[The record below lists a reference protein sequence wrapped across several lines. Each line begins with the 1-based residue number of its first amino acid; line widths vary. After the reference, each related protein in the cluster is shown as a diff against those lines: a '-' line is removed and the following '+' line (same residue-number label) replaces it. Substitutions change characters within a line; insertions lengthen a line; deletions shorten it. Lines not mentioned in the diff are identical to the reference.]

1 MSVVKE
7 LRLKI
12 RFVSHTAVEPLASVM
27 LLLLC
32 LRSTVLRQRKAP
44 RYNVMVGALCT
55 RQIGPGLCLEG
66 DAVYELLLVPSLAPS
81 DFSQGPAIC
90 PSPKKTSLLIT
101 NDQAALPPF
110 FLGGMNARFQ
120 ATFLNSNLNC
130 WVFLGYYQRIHS
142 WEEISRPL
150 NCTICVR
157 HFWAS
162 WCLCCVV
169 SLSCIDPLKRDWLN
183 WR

>member
-12 RFVSHTAVEPLASVM
+12 RSVSHTAVAPLASVM

-44 RYNVMVGALCT
+44 RYNVMVRALCT
-55 RQIGPGLCLEG
+55 RQIAPGLCLEG

-101 NDQAALPPF
+101 SDQAALPPF

-120 ATFLNSNLNC
+120 ATFLNYNLNC
-130 WVFLGYYQRIHS
+130 
-142 WEEISRPL
+142 
-150 NCTICVR
+150 
-157 HFWAS
+157 
-162 WCLCCVV
+162 
-169 SLSCIDPLKRDWLN
+169 
-183 WR
+183 

>member
-12 RFVSHTAVEPLASVM
+12 RSVSHTAVEPLASVM

-44 RYNVMVGALCT
+44 RYNVMVRALCT

-101 NDQAALPPF
+101 SDQAALPPF

-120 ATFLNSNLNC
+120 ATFLNDNLNC
-130 WVFLGYYQRIHS
+130 
-142 WEEISRPL
+142 
-150 NCTICVR
+150 
-157 HFWAS
+157 
-162 WCLCCVV
+162 
-169 SLSCIDPLKRDWLN
+169 
-183 WR
+183 

>member
-12 RFVSHTAVEPLASVM
+12 RSVSHTAVEPLASVT

-32 LRSTVLRQRKAP
+32 LRSTVLRQRKALQ
-44 RYNVMVGALCT
+44 YNVMVRALCT
-55 RQIGPGLCLEG
+55 RQIGPGLHLEG

-81 DFSQGPAIC
+81 GFSQGPAIC

-101 NDQAALPPF
+101 SDQAALPPF

-130 WVFLGYYQRIHS
+130 
-142 WEEISRPL
+142 
-150 NCTICVR
+150 
-157 HFWAS
+157 
-162 WCLCCVV
+162 
-169 SLSCIDPLKRDWLN
+169 
-183 WR
+183 

>member
-1 MSVVKE
+1 
-7 LRLKI
+7 
-12 RFVSHTAVEPLASVM
+12 
-27 LLLLC
+27 
-32 LRSTVLRQRKAP
+32 
-44 RYNVMVGALCT
+44 MVRALCT

-101 NDQAALPPF
+101 SDQAALPPF

-130 WVFLGYYQRIHS
+130 
-142 WEEISRPL
+142 
-150 NCTICVR
+150 
-157 HFWAS
+157 
-162 WCLCCVV
+162 
-169 SLSCIDPLKRDWLN
+169 
-183 WR
+183 

>member
-12 RFVSHTAVEPLASVM
+12 RSVPHTAVEPLVSVVTTA
-27 LLLLC
+27 LSQIYGLKTKEG
-32 LRSTVLRQRKAP
+32 STIQC
-44 RYNVMVGALCT
+44 NVRALCT

-66 DAVYELLLVPSLAPS
+66 DAVYELLLVPFLAPS

-101 NDQAALPPF
+101 SDQAALPPF

-130 WVFLGYYQRIHS
+130 
-142 WEEISRPL
+142 
-150 NCTICVR
+150 
-157 HFWAS
+157 
-162 WCLCCVV
+162 
-169 SLSCIDPLKRDWLN
+169 
-183 WR
+183 

>member
-12 RFVSHTAVEPLASVM
+12 RSVSHTAVELLALVM

-32 LRSTVLRQRKAP
+32 LRSTVLRQRKALQ
-44 RYNVMVGALCT
+44 YNAMVRALCT
-55 RQIGPGLCLEG
+55 RQIGPGLHLEG
-66 DAVYELLLVPSLAPS
+66 GAVYELLLVPSLAPS
-81 DFSQGPAIC
+81 GFSQGPAIF

-101 NDQAALPPF
+101 NDQAALLPF
-110 FLGGMNARFQ
+110 FLEEMNARSQ
-120 ATFLNSNLNC
+120 TTFLNSNLIC